1 MVVLEMDKQT
11 GAIKQSEEPKCIFD
25 PNKGRIGSEGH
36 KLAIQMFDSNRD
48 PESQIER
55 ESRVS
60 NDRRPGRLVDHE
72 DMVDFEILVGRL
84 LNDGQQ
90 GGPAGFGTG
99 NGTLTE
105 KNYDLLS

>member
-1 MVVLEMDKQT
+1 M
-11 GAIKQSEEPKCIFD
+11 P
-25 PNKGRIGSEGH
+25 
-36 KLAIQMFDSNRD
+36 
-48 PESQIER
+48 
-55 ESRVS
+55 RVS

-72 DMVDFEILVGRL
+72 GVVDFEILVGRL
-84 LNDGQQ
+84 LNDGQK

>member
-1 MVVLEMDKQT
+1 M
-11 GAIKQSEEPKCIFD
+11 
-25 PNKGRIGSEGH
+25 H
-36 KLAIQMFDSNRD
+36 KMAHPVRLIALCCVPD
-48 PESQIER
+48 
-55 ESRVS
+55 RVS

-72 DMVDFEILVGRL
+72 GVVDFEILVGRL

>member
-1 MVVLEMDKQT
+1 MYQKSFENISKRTSLFASKFSPFEGKTNHISLGYSRVNFYH
-11 GAIKQSEEPKCIFD
+11 IFV
-25 PNKGRIGSEGH
+25 K
-36 KLAIQMFDSNRD
+36 
-48 PESQIER
+48 
-55 ESRVS
+55 SRVS

-72 DMVDFEILVGRL
+72 SVVDFEILVGRL

>member
-1 MVVLEMDKQT
+1 MDKL
-11 GAIKQSEEPKCIFD
+11 
-25 PNKGRIGSEGH
+25 H
-36 KLAIQMFDSNRD
+36 DSVLWFCGKIATWANN
-48 PESQIER
+48 SC
-55 ESRVS
+55 RVS

-72 DMVDFEILVGRL
+72 SVVDFEILVGRL

-105 KNYDLLS
+105 KNDDLLS

>member
-1 MVVLEMDKQT
+1 MILRVFHDFRQNPGSITIFLDLSKLTMLEFRWT
-11 GAIKQSEEPKCIFD
+11 GTSSK
-25 PNKGRIGSEGH
+25 
-36 KLAIQMFDSNRD
+36 
-48 PESQIER
+48 R
-55 ESRVS
+55 EQCRVS

-72 DMVDFEILVGRL
+72 SVVDFEILVGRL

-105 KNYDLLS
+105 KIMIC

>member
-1 MVVLEMDKQT
+1 MGLLSQLIYQLTYHSYLSCLHCQT
-11 GAIKQSEEPKCIFD
+11 EGKG
-25 PNKGRIGSEGH
+25 NKRRSPLG
-36 KLAIQMFDSNRD
+36 
-48 PESQIER
+48 
-55 ESRVS
+55 RVS

-72 DMVDFEILVGRL
+72 SVVDFEILVGRL

>member
-1 MVVLEMDKQT
+1 MYLYNCSIHSHSFSS
-11 GAIKQSEEPKCIFD
+11 AILLYLYC
-25 PNKGRIGSEGH
+25 
-36 KLAIQMFDSNRD
+36 
-48 PESQIER
+48 
-55 ESRVS
+55 RVS

-72 DMVDFEILVGRL
+72 GVVDFEILVGRL

>member
-1 MVVLEMDKQT
+1 MTKLSVDHVLGNEDEVSANDTHTRACKVAT
-11 GAIKQSEEPKCIFD
+11 LFPKSLHTI
-25 PNKGRIGSEGH
+25 IT
-36 KLAIQMFDSNRD
+36 
-48 PESQIER
+48 
-55 ESRVS
+55 RVS

-72 DMVDFEILVGRL
+72 SVVDFEILVGRL

-99 NGTLTE
+99 NGTLTD

>member
-1 MVVLEMDKQT
+1 MNDAV
-11 GAIKQSEEPKCIFD
+11 
-25 PNKGRIGSEGH
+25 
-36 KLAIQMFDSNRD
+36 
-48 PESQIER
+48 SQPLHYI
-55 ESRVS
+55 RVS

-72 DMVDFEILVGRL
+72 SVVDFEILVGRL

-105 KNYDLLS
+105 KK

>member
-1 MVVLEMDKQT
+1 
-11 GAIKQSEEPKCIFD
+11 
-25 PNKGRIGSEGH
+25 
-36 KLAIQMFDSNRD
+36 MFQN
-48 PESQIER
+48 EHGWYGIL
-55 ESRVS
+55 SRVS

-72 DMVDFEILVGRL
+72 SVVDFEILVGRL

-105 KNYDLLS
+105 KKYDLLS